1 MEHFKV
7 NGIWEDADV
16 YQFFNLDEAK
26 QHKTLCNN
34 YKNILKKFKQV
45 LNKTPNNLPGYKV
58 IGLEDN
64 QAWDDYYWILEDARH
79 HRRYLQCTD
88 DKFFD

>member
-34 YKNILKKFKQV
+34 YKNILKKFKQDSQQSSW
-45 LNKTPNNLPGYKV
+45 LQGNWL
-58 IGLEDN
+58 
-64 QAWDDYYWILEDARH
+64 
-79 HRRYLQCTD
+79 RR
-88 DKFFD
+88 